1 MLKCPHET
9 APLYDS
15 TKMNQPF
22 YTISFIR
29 YISGEVHL
37 KYLIPSCNMQYCC
50 CNNFGVSLVVKNAYS
65 YDKGKGGGGVV
76 VVGTDLRPSSPPLGS
91 NSAC

>member
-1 MLKCPHET
+1 
-9 APLYDS
+9 
-15 TKMNQPF
+15 MNQPF

-29 YISGEVHL
+29 YISREVHL

-65 YDKGKGGGGVV
+65 YDKGKGGGRG
-76 VVGTDLRPSSPPLGS
+76 GDGWYGPQTLPSSPWIRLCMLRRKS
-91 NSAC
+91 VKQ